1 MARIL
6 IVDDSQFMRSI
17 LKNLLTPKGHE
28 VVGEA
33 SNGREA
39 IEKYK
44 KLRPDLVLLD
54 IVMPD
59 MDGLET
65 LKEIKKIDPNAKVI
79 MCTALGQQKIV
90 IDALKAGARG
100 YIVKPFK
107 AELVLKEIERVLGK
121 SGEK

>member
-17 LKNLLTPKGHE
+17 LKNLLIPKGHE

-65 LKEIKKIDPNAKVI
+65 LKEIKKIDPNARVI

-90 IDALKAGARG
+90 IEALKAGARG

-107 AELVLKEIERVLGK
+107 AELVLKEIDRVLGK
-121 SGEK
+121 TGES